1 MKLFGSF
8 ISEQFKGTI
17 SNMKLFG
24 STLKTFFKNP
34 KKQILSIFKTLRD
47 RLLGLTQKYFPFFI
61 NIIEKLT
68 KGFQKLKTMFTGG
81 GLKKTLANL
90 GSSILSA
97 IGGAF
102 TSVKDAFKNAFSSV
116 FDTFL
121 GLIDMLIYHISKY
134 IPNMEDRGDA
144 YKVSSA
150 EAYITEQAYIRAY
163 SEKYKVDDDR
173 LHNIAKG
180 KVSEES
186 IKAGAEMD
194 FYKSIKN
201 LKIMEEGQ
209 QIAHLKELVKAVR
222 EGNMKK
228 ETNLTVSTGG
238 TQTEASLKKEKQ

>member
-1 MKLFGSF
+1 MVITG
-8 ISEQFKGTI
+8 FKI
-17 SNMKLFG
+17 LAVIIKALIAPFR
-24 STLKTFFKNP
+24 FFVFL
-34 KKQILSIFKTLRD
+34 IR
-47 RLLGLTQKYFPFFI
+47 
-61 NIIEKLT
+61 EVV
-68 KGFQKLKTMFTGG
+68 KGFQKLKTGGFT
-81 GLKKTLANL
+81 KDMIT
-90 GSSILSA
+90 
-97 IGGAF
+97 GAF

-121 GLIDMLIYHISKY
+121 GLFDMLIYHISQY

-201 LKIMEEGQ
+201 LKIMGEGQ